1 MVVIPN
7 GKDLDRLMLENGMGF
22 DTLRCEIHVQDF
34 SGTLRFEI
42 CPQDFLALSALVE
55 SR

>member
-22 DTLRCEIHVQDF
+22 DTLGCEI
-34 SGTLRFEI
+34 RF
-42 CPQDFLALSALVE
+42 QDFLALSALVE